1 MWKVCM
7 HSIPLAVT
15 DWMDAEVQCD
25 HVRLNLVRHAIP
37 GQTTTGIVRHAMSL
51 LTSISEVPD
60 RRCHLVSMVI
70 DDQVALP
77 NHQVPGQHTFC
88 LVQVAQPVNTHE
100 RHNLAVLDC
109 PTCQQSFR
117 TRNQLGEHVCVPTAP
132 TEPIEPTES
141 NQQVETDN
149 DRDELVVT
157 DSRGMGTDAES
168 ISITMDDI
176 LAVQNSHVE
185 IKRWRQIVVVAD
197 RLHDE
202 DDGVIRRGIQKELL
216 ALKSTL
222 KLTKRELGM
231 VQHMYLDSDGVL
243 MFADANRQ
251 YPVPVIN
258 AELGQTAMNMGHEQ
272 LATCHLGITKLI
284 EWVRMR
290 YWWPKMSNDCIKHVK
305 SCITC
310 QRHKFTASPG
320 YGFMNMRFYK
330 GPGIDIVID
339 IVVLNDGTNLLT
351 ILDAFTHYPDAY
363 VIKDQEAGTCARA
376 LLQWIHI
383 WGVPETVRS
392 DRGQQLNISV
402 VFKELYAL
410 LGIKGQ
416 LSAAWSPQSQRVERF
431 HRWLGAALRICF
443 ETRDLPVV
451 DSLGF
456 CLMAFRASVSRVT
469 GYTPNLLMTGRET
482 RFPTDLIASRCKA
495 QISHGEF
502 ADHQRTVMLKV
513 LESAQAASQMA
524 QETSAHAYNEQH
536 GGQTDLCDG
545 DDVFLKHF
553 SRNHSDI
560 TSKLMPPCTGPW
572 KVIKHNSKGAW
583 LKHHRTGE
591 QKPASMRHVR
601 KAIVPHHVLM
611 ERTCNFSVH
620 DFVIVQLYR
629 SLFKWAV
636 AQLIE
641 CTADQ
646 DRWIVRWFG
655 TTETP
660 RVEAKF
666 LPVWA
671 VYNEQGNIMQEQ
683 YATLKPYMRGITYEA
698 CTGCIKIKNIIG
710 MAFKIAVGAKC
721 VLPPTN
727 RAELRAK
734 YRSTEL

>member
-1 MWKVCM
+1 
-7 HSIPLAVT
+7 
-15 DWMDAEVQCD
+15 
-25 HVRLNLVRHAIP
+25 VRHNVA
-37 GQTTTGIVRHAMSL
+37 
-51 LTSISEVPD
+51 
-60 RRCHLVSMVI
+60 VI
-70 DDQVALP
+70 
-77 NHQVPGQHTFC
+77 
-88 LVQVAQPVNTHE
+88 
-100 RHNLAVLDC
+100 DC

-117 TRNQLGEHVCVPTAP
+117 TRNQLGRHVCVPTAP

-141 NQQVETDN
+141 HEQVETDK

-168 ISITMDDI
+168 ISITMEDI
-176 LAVQNSHVE
+176 LAVQNSHVD
-185 IKRWRQIVVVAD
+185 IKRWRQIVVVND

-202 DDGVIRRGIQKELL
+202 DDGVVRRGIQKELL
-216 ALKSTL
+216 ALKLTL
-222 KLTKRELGM
+222 KLSKRELGM

-251 YPVPVIN
+251 YPVPVITT
-258 AELGQTAMNMGHEQ
+258 ELGQTAMNMGHEQ

-330 GPGIDIVID
+330 SPAQDIVID

-351 ILDAFTHYPDAY
+351 ILDAFAHYPDAY

-376 LLQWIHI
+376 LLKWVHI

-392 DRGQQLNISV
+392 DRGNQLNISV

-410 LGIKGQ
+410 LGVKGQ

-482 RFPTDLIASRCKA
+482 RFPTDLIVSRCKA
-495 QISHGEF
+495 QTSHGEF

-611 ERTCNFSVH
+611 ERTCNFLVH
-620 DFVIVQLYR
+620 DFVVVQLYR

-655 TTETP
+655 TTDAP